1 LICPNSV
8 NRPLA
13 KNECEQENPSD
24 IENIVYEL
32 IVVSDKHYKIVNE
45 DLEDIKSNAFNI
57 QT

>member
-1 LICPNSV
+1 
-8 NRPLA
+8 LA